1 MHVTDSSARAD
12 LVMLSL
18 NPAATSPTLA
28 QKDVEIGRHRL
39 GSKLAHHQRYLPAV
53 IRGMI
58 RHMLHQM
65 GQAEQRVPGGKQFL
79 QGFGGDA
86 VYKIELLSLDIGPL
100 PATDI
105 EVGKCSGR
113 KQSLA
118 PGSQI
123 RKERVVLRRRLPK
136 GQPSPLARKYVKHG
150 IPHGTEAAAQI
161 AGELLKRERFE
172 RLKNAGI

>member
-1 MHVTDSSARAD
+1 MTDSSARVD
-12 LVMLSL
+12 PVTLSL

-53 IRGMI
+53 ICGMI
-58 RHMLHQM
+58 RDMLHQM
-65 GQAEQRVPGGKQFL
+65 SQAEQHVPVGKQFL

-86 VYKIELLSLDIGPL
+86 VYKIELLSLDIGPF
-100 PATDI
+100 PPNGI
-105 EVGKCSGR
+105 EVGKCRGR

-123 RKERVVLRRRLPK
+123 RKKRIVLRA
-136 GQPSPLARKYVKHG
+136 PSKRSAKSTRPQVCAAPYPARTG
-150 IPHGTEAAAQI
+150 SCRPNRG
-161 AGELLKRERFE
+161 
-172 RLKNAGI
+172 